1 MCRMKLGVSNPS
13 PSTILPPL
21 SMIKPSGLYD
31 RTMSEELSS
40 QSTAEFVGLS
50 SKIKKAPR
58 IVIFLLNVFKIEI
71 DTNLE
76 DIYSYNNIL
85 KGKQV
90 VVPHTTTIST
100 WYAQNCVVCSVVKE
114 TW

>member
-1 MCRMKLGVSNPS
+1 
-13 PSTILPPL
+13 
-21 SMIKPSGLYD
+21 
-31 RTMSEELSS
+31 MSEELSS
-40 QSTAEFVGLS
+40 QSTARFVGLS

-100 WYAQNCVVCSVVKE
+100 ELCSVQCGQRNMVDQDISCGLIKRRSSG
-114 TW
+114 TRGGVGQA